1 MAMADTIDPLARSFN
16 LDQFVDQIVD
26 GLRAG
31 EKRLGLPAGTLIK
44 MASEDDYLL
53 VIKMIATIEP
63 AINELIA
70 KGMSRPI
77 GLGGDPAS
85 KFAGVVEFST
95 KLPLNGR
102 SSKIEF
108 AEALGVLRTSD
119 KKFIDALS
127 QIRNRYAHNIRN
139 ASRTFLDMVSEAERN
154 DKSIT
159 TKLFRVPMSTS
170 NWENGGMKLFL
181 MSSFSTFLQ
190 NAEAEHEP
198 LRGPMTGVLAGLLN
212 HPIPTDTG
220 TGK

>member
-1 MAMADTIDPLARSFN
+1 MAMADIIDPLAPTFN
-16 LDQFVDQIVD
+16 LEQFVDQIVD

-31 EKRLGLPAGTLIK
+31 EKRLGVPAGTLIT

-85 KFAGVVEFST
+85 AFAGIIEFT
-95 KLPLNGR
+95 TRLPLNGR

-108 AEALGVLRTSD
+108 AEALGVLKSSD

-139 ASRTFLDMVSEAERN
+139 ATRTLLEMVSDAEKN
-154 DKSIT
+154 NSTIT
-159 TKLFRVPMSTS
+159 TQLFRVPLTTS
-170 NWENGGMKLFL
+170 NWQNGGMKLFL

-198 LRGPMTGVLAGLLN
+198 LRIPMTGVLAGLLN
-212 HPIPTDTG
+212 HPVPSDTDSG
-220 TGK
+220 E